1 MTTDVTIDWTLE
13 QFLARAYD
21 KLRFADTDRQGHVNN
36 AVFSTLIETG
46 RVELIYNPQA
56 PLVSPGKSFVIANL
70 SLQLRTEIH
79 WPGTVDI
86 GTAVARIGNSSMQL
100 YQGLFQNGICCA
112 TAETVIVCVDDSTQ
126 KSTPLPDSARRA
138 LAQYQAAESSHSG

>member
-1 MTTDVTIDWTLE
+1 MTTDVTKEWTLE
-13 QFLARAYD
+13 QFPARAYD

-46 RVELIYNPQA
+46 RVELIYDPQA
-56 PLVSPGKSFVIANL
+56 PLVSPGTSFVIASLN
-70 SLQLRTEIH
+70 LQLRAEIH

-100 YQGLFQNGICCA
+100 YQGLFQNGVCCA

-138 LAQYQAAESSHSG
+138 LAQYQTAAALE